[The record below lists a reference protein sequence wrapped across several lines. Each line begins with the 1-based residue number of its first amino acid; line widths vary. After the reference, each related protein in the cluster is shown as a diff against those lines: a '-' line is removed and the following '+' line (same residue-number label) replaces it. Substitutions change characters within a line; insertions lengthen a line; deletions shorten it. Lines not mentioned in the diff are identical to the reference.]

1 VYGLLFMHASA
12 IGLQVLRNPL
22 VNNALAIA
30 LAWFGFGGAAVARG
44 LPQATEKIQLTAYVP
59 SAVADL
65 DGDLQPDVA
74 TVRVEGIGPVIT
86 QYRIELKLSAGLS
99 GAIAVNAPFGGLL
112 VTPRDVD
119 GDNDLDLI
127 VTTRRLHLPVG
138 IWINNGR
145 GQFSA
150 ANPAAYPKTIWDPL
164 PEWIRVP
171 TPHADFAVLVRTQ
184 AETAVCGA
192 GSELALPIQAPGW
205 IARASCSPPFSAIHL
220 QQPARAPPTRPERV
234 LSTI

>member
-1 VYGLLFMHASA
+1 MRAPATGPR
-12 IGLQVLRNPL
+12 VLKKPWARS
-22 VNNALAIA
+22 ALAIA
-30 LAWFGFGGAAVARG
+30 LAWFAFSGTTAACP
-44 LPQATEKIQLTAYVP
+44 LPPGTEKFQLSAYVP

-74 TVRVEGIGPVIT
+74 TVRVEGIGPVTT
-86 QYRIELKLSAGLS
+86 QYRIELKLTAGLS

-127 VTTRRLHLPVG
+127 VTTSRLHLPVG

-150 ANPAAYPKTIWDPL
+150 ANPAAFPKTIWDPL

-171 TPHADFAVLVRTQ
+171 TPQADFAVLVRTQ
-184 AETAVCGA
+184 AETAARGA
-192 GSELALPIQAPGW
+192 GSGLAQPIQAPGW
-205 IARASCSPPFSAIHL
+205 IACAFCSPRFNAIHL

>member
-1 VYGLLFMHASA
+1 MKSAS
-12 IGLQVLRNPL
+12 
-22 VNNALAIA
+22 AIA
-30 LAWFGFGGAAVARG
+30 LAWFVFAGASAARS
-44 LPQATEKIQLTAYVP
+44 LPPGTEKFELTAQIP
-59 SAVADL
+59 NAVADL

-74 TVRVEGIGPVIT
+74 TVRVEGIGPVTT
-86 QYRIELKLSAGLS
+86 QYRIELNLSAGLS

-127 VTTRRLHLPVG
+127 VTTSRLHLPVG

-171 TPHADFAVLVRTQ
+171 TAQADFAVLVRTQ
-184 AETAVCGA
+184 VETAVCGA
-192 GSELALPIQAPGW
+192 GSGLALPIQAPGW
-205 IARASCSPPFSAIHL
+205 IAWAFCSPPLTAIHL
-220 QQPARAPPTRPERV
+220 RQPARAPPMRPERL
-234 LSTI
+234 LSTN